1 LHPKLFV
8 NYIVM
13 AKRKDKKENLPVDT
27 ELMLEES
34 VNKLETWYYKNQKL
48 VTVCIF
54 GLVLLVGGYFAHRF
68 LYQEPRERRAQE
80 EMFFAQ
86 NFFEMEEYD
95 WALNGHGI
103 HFGFIDIIDN
113 FRRTRA
119 ANLAHLYAGII
130 NMRLGEFE
138 TALHHLK
145 NHRSNDL
152 IMTPQVRMLI
162 ADAYA
167 ELGNYNEALRHYERA
182 ASINVNEMTTPMA
195 LMRAGALAHIQ
206 GDYQRALRH
215 FERIR
220 SEFIR
225 SPEARDIDKHI
236 ALIQARINQ

>member
-1 LHPKLFV
+1 
-8 NYIVM
+8 M

-48 VTVCIF
+48 VTACIF
-54 GLVLLVGGYFAHRF
+54 GVVLVVGGYFAHRF
-68 LYQEPRERRAQE
+68 LYQEPRERMAQE
-80 EMFFAQ
+80 EMFVAQ
-86 NFFEMEEYD
+86 NFFEIGELD

-119 ANLAHLYAGII
+119 ANLAQLYAGII
-130 NMRLGEFE
+130 NMQLGEFE
-138 TALHHLK
+138 TALYHLK
-145 NHRSNDL
+145 RHRSNDL
-152 IMTPQVRMLI
+152 ILAPQARMLI

-167 ELGNYNEALRHYERA
+167 ELGNYDEALRHYERA
-182 ASINVNEMTTPMA
+182 ANTNVNEMVTPMA

-220 SEFIR
+220 TEFVR
-225 SPEARDIDKHI
+225 SPEGRDIDKHI
-236 ALIQARINQ
+236 ALIEARINQ

>member
-1 LHPKLFV
+1 MHPKLFV

-48 VTVCIF
+48 VTACIF
-54 GLVLLVGGYFAHRF
+54 GVVLVVGGYFAHRF
-68 LYQEPRERRAQE
+68 LYQEPRERMAQE

-86 NFFEMEEYD
+86 NFFEMGELE

-119 ANLAHLYAGII
+119 ANLAHYYAGVIHL
-130 NMRLGEFE
+130 RQGDLES
-138 TALHHLK
+138 ALYHLK
-145 NHRSNDL
+145 RFRSNDL
-152 IMTPQVRMLI
+152 ILTPMVRGLI
-162 ADAYA
+162 GDVYA
-167 ELGNYNEALRHYERA
+167 EMGNYSEALRHYERA
-182 ASINVNEMTTPMA
+182 VTSHVNEMVTPMF
-195 LMRAGALAHIQ
+195 LMRAGALAHVQ

-220 SEFIR
+220 SEFVR